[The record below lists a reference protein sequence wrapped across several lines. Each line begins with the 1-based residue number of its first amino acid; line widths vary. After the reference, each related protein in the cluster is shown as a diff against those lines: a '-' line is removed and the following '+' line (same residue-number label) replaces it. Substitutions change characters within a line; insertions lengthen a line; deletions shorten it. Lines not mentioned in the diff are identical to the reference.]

1 MRALSF
7 SLVLTA
13 AVLAVVGW
21 RQSGAE
27 VRSHRAVVL
36 EGKAGGW
43 PVAVKRVNEELA
55 KERNEVKVR
64 CQDTRE
70 DDSVGV
76 ACSLNCLRQLSTC
89 IDDVTSLS
97 PSVKP
102 R

>member
-1 MRALSF
+1 ML
-7 SLVLTA
+7 LPTPKLKNVG
-13 AVLAVVGW
+13 VVPLC
-21 RQSGAE
+21 R
-27 VRSHRAVVL
+27 
-36 EGKAGGW
+36 W